1 MDNPRENNLSPDL
14 GLAGTRVLVVE
25 DDELN
30 SDMLCRRLSR
40 RGCTVMFASTAGE
53 AFDRAHEDPP
63 PDVILM
69 DLRLPDMSGW
79 DAARTLKSDPQT
91 RGIPLIA
98 LTAHAMEGDRA
109 RAINAGCDE
118 YETKPID
125 LPRLIDKIQA
135 VVHAGRPAPPAP
147 EHPHSPFP
155 DPPPR

>member
-1 MDNPRENNLSPDL
+1 MENPREGNLDPHLS
-14 GLAGTRVLVVE
+14 LAGTRVLVVE

-40 RGCTVMFASTAGE
+40 RGCLIAIASTAAE
-53 AFDRAHEDPP
+53 AFDRAHEDAP

-79 DAARTLKSDPQT
+79 DAARTLKSDPRT

-109 RAINAGCDE
+109 RALDAGCDE

-125 LPRLIDKIQA
+125 LPRLIDKIQSL
-135 VVHAGRPAPPAP
+135 VHPGRPAPPPA
-147 EHPHSPFP
+147 HP
-155 DPPPR
+155 DPSFPHTPPR

>member
-1 MDNPRENNLSPDL
+1 MDTPRESNFSPHL

-40 RGCTVMFASTAGE
+40 RGCLVMIASTASE
-53 AFDRAHEDPP
+53 AFDRAHDDSP

-79 DAARTLKSDPQT
+79 DAARTLKSDPRT

-109 RAINAGCDE
+109 RAIDAGCDE

-125 LPRLIDKIQA
+125 LPRLIDKIQTL
-135 VVHAGRPAPPAP
+135 VHPGRPAPPA
-147 EHPHSPFP
+147 HPDSPFP
-155 DPPPR
+155 HGPPR